1 MSLLTVERP
10 RQKTLSLQTIIGYSL
25 AERELC
31 SKQCRQQRLILIEF
45 WENKLSGVD
54 VAGTKSVVRDL
65 GALKKELSSDTPDKA
80 HVKSIMARLADET
93 KKVATHVNGPEA
105 DGIQK
110 VAECLSKA

>member
-1 MSLLTVERP
+1 MDMFAS
-10 RQKTLSLQTIIGYSL
+10 TLKAFENGAGKIAASAAI
-25 AERELC
+25 
-31 SKQCRQQRLILIEF
+31 KNIEF

-93 KKVATHVNGPEA
+93 KKVATHVKGPEA
-105 DGIQK
+105 DGIQT